1 MTLPMSLPL
10 FADATVAVLL
20 LATIAYIAVLNR
32 RLAGLRNDK
41 AQLEQL
47 VQNLNVAVGS
57 AQSGVAELRQAA
69 DELGRD
75 LDKKVTVGQALRED
89 LNYLVERGG
98 GLADRLEGS
107 IRAKRGETA
116 VPKSVEAPR
125 PAAPPRPA
133 PVASDNKVQPIRAD
147 AEDPFAS
154 RRAPPISRAEREL
167 IRALGG
173 RR

>member
-1 MTLPMSLPL
+1 MTFPMSLPL
-10 FADATVAVLL
+10 IADATVALLL

-32 RLAGLRNDK
+32 RLAMLRNDK
-41 AQLEQL
+41 AQLERL

-75 LDKKVTVGQALRED
+75 LDKKVTVGQALRDD

-98 GLADRLEGS
+98 SLADRLEGT
-107 IRAKRGETA
+107 IRAKRGEA
-116 VPKSVEAPR
+116 AAPRSAEAPR
-125 PAAPPRPA
+125 PAAPRPA
-133 PVASDNKVQPIRAD
+133 APVESDSKVQPIRAE
-147 AEDPFAS
+147 AQDPFAT
-154 RRAPPISRAEREL
+154 RRAPPISRAERDL

>member
-107 IRAKRGETA
+107 IRAKRGEVA
-116 VPKSVEAPR
+116 APKSAEAPR
-125 PAAPPRPA
+125 PAAPPRPT

>member
-10 FADATVAVLL
+10 IGDLTVAVLL
-20 LATIAYIAVLNR
+20 LATIVYVAMLNK
-32 RLAGLRNDK
+32 RLAMLRNDK

-47 VQNLNVAVGS
+47 VRGLNAAVGG
-57 AQSGVAELRQAA
+57 AQSGIAELRQAA

-89 LNYLVERGG
+89 LTYLVERGG
-98 GLADRLEGS
+98 SLADRLEGT
-107 IRAKRGETA
+107 IRAKRGEMA
-116 VPKSVEAPR
+116 PRAAEPR
-125 PAAPPRPA
+125 PAAAPRPVPA
-133 PVASDNKVQPIRAD
+133 NGDDKVLPLRVEVDEKAGN
-147 AEDPFAS
+147 